1 MQTVLLARE
10 IVRMMRWDGDSKSDT
25 HHFASVKRVNHHFD
39 CVTELHRTMGYI
51 GNLSIEDVLKSVL
64 MATLKASTNSSLRA
78 AYHKA
83 WMTSTTPKTCL
94 SLSSKTLAPANFVA
108 TLTIADRLATL
119 TSTTLLPGA
128 ATIMELEGVTPAPPA
143 RLDQS

>member
-51 GNLSIEDVLKSVL
+51 GNLSIEDVLKSVTAAGEGPGR
-64 MATLKASTNSSLRA
+64 MLRFV
-78 AYHKA
+78 YCVEQGGRV
-83 WMTSTTPKTCL
+83 CL
-94 SLSSKTLAPANFVA
+94 LNEHTAGIYKSKHAEAC
-108 TLTIADRLATL
+108 
-119 TSTTLLPGA
+119 
-128 ATIMELEGVTPAPPA
+128 
-143 RLDQS
+143 